1 TVEGDP
7 GDAVVVGG
15 VRDRLEV
22 SHRDTLTGRTSLVAV
37 VPSTPVGAAPASRP
51 IDREGWAATM
61 GTVDEVLKGMVGRP
75 THTSTVVVERGPVM
89 FFADAVLETDPA
101 YRTPAGA
108 AAAGLP
114 GIPAPPTYPFVM
126 ETWGTF
132 PEIQPADAP
141 PPAGLLD
148 VLGPL
153 LADGGLILHGE
164 QEFTYHR
171 PVLVGD
177 VLVGRGA
184 VVDAYQKV
192 SKDRTMTFVVVR
204 TDWTDQATGEPVV
217 TSTFNVIYRV

>member
-1 TVEGDP
+1 
-7 GDAVVVGG
+7 
-15 VRDRLEV
+15 
-22 SHRDTLTGRTSLVAV
+22 
-37 VPSTPVGAAPASRP
+37 
-51 IDREGWAATM
+51 M
-61 GTVDEVLKGMVGRP
+61 GTVDEVLKGMVGRR
-75 THTSTVVVERGPVM
+75 TQTSTVVVERGPVT

-101 YRTPAGA
+101 YRTPAA
-108 AAAGLP
+108 AVAAGLP

-126 ETWGTF
+126 DTWGRF

-171 PVLVGD
+171 PVVVGD
-177 VLVGRGA
+177 VLTGHGA
-184 VVDAYQKV
+184 VVDAYQKE
-192 SKDRTMTFVVVR
+192 SKGRTMTFVVVR

-217 TSTFNVIYRV
+217 TSTYNVIYRV

>member
-1 TVEGDP
+1 
-7 GDAVVVGG
+7 
-15 VRDRLEV
+15 
-22 SHRDTLTGRTSLVAV
+22 VAV
-37 VPSTPVGAAPASRP
+37 VPSAPVGAAPAADP

-61 GTVDEVLKGMVGRP
+61 ATVDEVLKGMVGRP
-75 THTSTVVVERGPVM
+75 THTSTVVVERGPVT

-101 YRTPAGA
+101 YRTPAAA
-108 AAAGLP
+108 AAAGLAA
-114 GIPAPPTYPFVM
+114 IPAPPTYPFVM

-141 PPAGLLD
+141 RPAGLLD

-171 PVLVGD
+171 PVVVGD

-184 VVDAYQKV
+184 VVDAYQKT
-192 SKDRTMTFVVVR
+192 SKGRTMTFVVVR

-217 TSTFNVIYRV
+217 TSTYNVIHRA

>member
-1 TVEGDP
+1 M
-7 GDAVVVGG
+7 A
-15 VRDRLEV
+15 
-22 SHRDTLTGRTSLVAV
+22 
-37 VPSTPVGAAPASRP
+37 
-51 IDREGWAATM
+51 
-61 GTVDEVLKGMVGRP
+61 TVDEVLRGMVGRP
-75 THTSTVVVERGPVM
+75 THTSTVVVERGPVT

-101 YRTPAGA
+101 YRTPAAA

-114 GIPAPPTYPFVM
+114 AIPAPPTYPFVM
-126 ETWGTF
+126 ETWGAF

-171 PVLVGD
+171 PVVVGD

-184 VVDAYQKV
+184 VVDAYQKT
-192 SKDRTMTFVVVR
+192 SKGRTMTFVVVR

-217 TSTFNVIYRV
+217 TSTYNVIHRV